1 MIAMNNPLSIN
12 DSWQLLFERHAILDH
27 VAQYGSFEISARQ
40 INTVREARL
49 MAKFD
54 ESHNLPQIFRSHNLS
69 ILPISRGSYTIG
81 PYTTFQALD
90 YANHDTPLQPI
101 RIPTLDTLQSH
112 DIHSEAEALLFLRN
126 SGVWAEI
133 CGSPDVYATLQ
144 GRRAS
149 GHFQFTIARTTPP
162 RQATI
167 TVDNAQIEID
177 AGYETRTQVF
187 LCEAKNRPVSELN
200 IRQLY
205 YPYRFAQTLTTKPI
219 IPISV
224 IYSNYTF
231 FVTRFTVNDPRD
243 FNSLTVSKRYA
254 YTIDT
259 TPLTFS
265 DLELIW
271 HQTQPAA
278 ATAYADI
285 PFPQADNLL
294 LVIHLVKKIARAPLT
309 TSEITE
315 FLGYDKRQADYYANA
330 GRWLGLLDAH
340 KQITQRGTQFTQA
353 TPHHQKIQLITT
365 LFATPFF
372 YEMAKFLI
380 TQHTV
385 PTKDFIFAQMQSHT
399 QLGAYNQTT
408 QRRRANTVYSW
419 LRWVSQQLHD

>member
-1 MIAMNNPLSIN
+1 MNNPLSIN
-12 DSWQLLFERHAILDH
+12 DSWQLLFERHAIIDH
-27 VAQYGSFEISARQ
+27 IAQYGSFEISARQ

-54 ESHNLPQIFRSHNLS
+54 ESHNLPQVFRSHNLS

-90 YANHDTPLQPI
+90 YANHNTPLHPI

-149 GHFQFTIARTTPP
+149 GQFQFTITRTTPP
-162 RQATI
+162 KQATI

-177 AGYETRTQVF
+177 AGYETPTQVF

-205 YPYRFAQTLTTKPI
+205 YPYRFAQTLTSKPI

-231 FVTRFTVNDPRD
+231 FVTRFTVNDPHD

-265 DLELIW
+265 DLALIW
-271 HQTQPAA
+271 HQTQPAQA
-278 ATAYADI
+278 STFVDI

-294 LVIHLVKKIARAPLT
+294 LVIDLVKKIARAPLT

-315 FLGYDKRQADYYANA
+315 FLGYDKRQTDYYANA

-340 KQITQRGTQFTQA
+340 KQITPSGTQFVRA
-353 TPHHQKIQLITT
+353 TPHHQKIQLITA
-365 LFATPFF
+365 LFTTPFF
-372 YEMAKFLI
+372 YDMAEFLV
-380 TQHTV
+380 TQQVV
-385 PTKDFIFAQMQSHT
+385 PTKDFIFTQMQSHP
-399 QLGAYNQTT
+399 QLGAYNHTT
-408 QRRRANTVYSW
+408 QRRRANTVYAW
-419 LRWVSQQLHD
+419 LRWVMQQLHD

>member
-1 MIAMNNPLSIN
+1 MNNPLSIN

-54 ESHNLPQIFRSHNLS
+54 ESHNLPQIFRNHNLT

-90 YANHDTPLQPI
+90 YANHDTPLRPI

-126 SGVWAEI
+126 SGIWAEI

-219 IPISV
+219 IPLAV

>member
-1 MIAMNNPLSIN
+1 MTPMNNPLSIN
-12 DSWQLLFERHAILDH
+12 DSWQLLFERHAIIDH
-27 VAQYGSFEISARQ
+27 IAQYGSFEISARQ

-54 ESHNLPQIFRSHNLS
+54 ESHNLPQIFRSHNLT

-81 PYTTFQALD
+81 PYTTFQSLD
-90 YANHDTPLQPI
+90 YANYNTPLHPI

-149 GHFQFTIARTTPP
+149 GQFQFTITRTTPP
-162 RQATI
+162 KQATI

-177 AGYETRTQVF
+177 AGYETRTHVF

-205 YPYRFAQTLTTKPI
+205 YPYRFAQTLTSKPI
-219 IPISV
+219 IPLSV

-231 FVTRFTVNDPRD
+231 FVTRFTVNDPHD

-265 DLELIW
+265 DLALIW
-271 HQTQPAA
+271 HQTQPAQA
-278 ATAYADI
+278 STFVDI

-294 LVIHLVKKIARAPLT
+294 LVIYLVKKIARAPLT

-315 FLGYDKRQADYYANA
+315 FLGYDKRQTDYYANA

-340 KQITQRGTQFTQA
+340 KQITPSGTQFVRA
-353 TPHHQKIQLITT
+353 TPHHQKIQLITA
-365 LFATPFF
+365 LFTTPFF
-372 YEMAKFLI
+372 YDMAEFLV
-380 TQHTV
+380 TQQAV
-385 PTKDFIFAQMQSHT
+385 PTKDFIFTQMQSHP
-399 QLGAYNQTT
+399 QLGAYNHTT
-408 QRRRANTVYSW
+408 QRRRANTVYAW
-419 LRWVSQQLHD
+419 LRWVMQQLHD

>member
-1 MIAMNNPLSIN
+1 MNNPLSIN

-243 FNSLTVSKRYA
+243 FNSLTVSERYA

-259 TPLTFS
+259 TPFTFS
-265 DLELIW
+265 ELAQIW
-271 HQTQPAA
+271 HQTKPART
-278 ATAYADI
+278 TAYDDI
-285 PFPQADNLL
+285 PFPQADNML

-309 TSEITE
+309 TSAITE

-340 KQITQRGTQFTQA
+340 KQITQRGTQFAQA
-353 TPHHQKIQLITT
+353 TPHHQKTLLIAA

-385 PTKDFIFAQMQSHT
+385 PSKDFIFAQMQLHT
-399 QLGAYNQTT
+399 QLGIYNQTT
-408 QRRRANTVYSW
+408 LRRRAQTVYSW
-419 LRWVSQQLHD
+419 LRWVNHQLHD

>member
-1 MIAMNNPLSIN
+1 MNKPLSIN
-12 DSWQLLFERHAILDH
+12 DSWQLLFERHAILEQ

-54 ESHNLPQIFRSHNLS
+54 ESHNLPPIFRSHNLT

-90 YANHDTPLQPI
+90 YADHTTSLRPI
-101 RIPTLDTLQSH
+101 RIPSLDTLQAN

-126 SGVWAEI
+126 SGIWAEI
-133 CGSPDVYATLQ
+133 CGDTQVYATLQ

-162 RQATI
+162 RHATI

-177 AGYETRTQVF
+177 AGYETSTQVF

-205 YPYRFAQTLTTKPI
+205 YPYRFAQTLTSKPI

-231 FVTRFTVNDPRD
+231 FVTRFTVNDPHD
-243 FNSLTVSKRYA
+243 FNSLTVSARYA

-259 TPLTFS
+259 TPLTFA
-265 DLELIW
+265 DLAQIW
-271 HQTQPAA
+271 HQTQPAQA
-278 ATAYADI
+278 SAFVDI

-294 LVIHLVKKIARAPLT
+294 LVIYLVKKIARAPLT

-315 FLGYDKRQADYYANA
+315 FLGYDKRQTDYYANA

-340 KQITQRGTQFTQA
+340 KQITQFGTQFVRA
-353 TPHHQKIQLITT
+353 TPHHQKIQLITA
-365 LFATPFF
+365 LFSTPFF
-372 YEMAKFLI
+372 YDLAGFLV
-380 TQHTV
+380 TQQAV
-385 PTKDFIFAQMQSHT
+385 PTKDFIFAQMQSHA
-399 QLGAYNQTT
+399 QLGAYNHTT
-408 QRRRANTVYSW
+408 QRRRANTVYAW
-419 LRWVSQQLHD
+419 LRWVSQQLHA

>member
-1 MIAMNNPLSIN
+1 MNKPLSIN

-54 ESHNLPQIFRSHNLS
+54 ESHNLPPIFRSHNLT

-90 YANHDTPLQPI
+90 YANHNTPLHPI

-149 GHFQFTIARTTPP
+149 GQFQFTITRTTPP
-162 RQATI
+162 KQATI

-177 AGYETRTQVF
+177 AGYETHTHVF

-205 YPYRFAQTLTTKPI
+205 YPYRFAQTLPPQPI

-231 FVTRFTVNDPRD
+231 FVTRFTVNDPHD

-259 TPLTFS
+259 TPFTFADLTQ
-265 DLELIW
+265 IW
-271 HQTQPAA
+271 YQTQPAQA
-278 ATAYADI
+278 STFVDI

-294 LVIHLVKKIARAPLT
+294 LVIYLVKKIARAPLT

-315 FLGYDKRQADYYANA
+315 FLGYDKRQTDYYANA
-330 GRWLGLLDAH
+330 GRWLGS
-340 KQITQRGTQFTQA
+340 GTQFVRA
-353 TPHHQKIQLITT
+353 TPHHQKIQLITA
-365 LFATPFF
+365 LFTTPFF
-372 YEMAKFLI
+372 YDMAGFLV
-380 TQHTV
+380 TQQAV
-385 PTKDFIFAQMQSHT
+385 PTKDFIFAQMQSHP
-399 QLGAYNQTT
+399 QLGAYNHTT
-408 QRRRANTVYSW
+408 QRRRANTVYAW
-419 LRWVSQQLHD
+419 LRWVMQQLHD

>member
-1 MIAMNNPLSIN
+1 MNKPLSIN
-12 DSWQLLFERHAILDH
+12 DSWKLLFARHAILDH

-54 ESHNLPQIFRSHNLS
+54 ESHNLPPIFRSHNLT

-81 PYTTFQALD
+81 PYTTFQTLD
-90 YANHDTPLQPI
+90 YADHTTSLRPI
-101 RIPTLDTLQSH
+101 RIPTLDTLQAH

-126 SGVWAEI
+126 SGVWSEI
-133 CGSPDVYATLQ
+133 CGDTQVYSTLQ

-149 GHFQFTIARTTPP
+149 GQFQFTIARTTPP
-162 RQATI
+162 LHATI

-177 AGYETRTQVF
+177 AGYETSTQVF

-205 YPYRFAQTLTTKPI
+205 YPYRFAQTLTPKPI
-219 IPISV
+219 IPLSV

-231 FVTRFTVNDPRD
+231 FVTRFTVNDPHD
-243 FNSLTVSKRYA
+243 FNSLTVSARYA

-265 DLELIW
+265 DLALIW
-271 HQTQPAA
+271 HQTQPALA
-278 ATAYADI
+278 SAFVDI

-294 LVIHLVKKIARAPLT
+294 LVIYLVKKIASAPLT
-309 TSEITE
+309 TNEITE
-315 FLGYDKRQADYYANA
+315 FLGYDKRQSDYYASA
-330 GRWLGLLDAH
+330 SRWLGLIDSN
-340 KQITQRGTQFTQA
+340 KQITQLGTQFIQA
-353 TPHHQKIQLITT
+353 TPHNQKIYLIKS

-372 YEMAKFLI
+372 YDVAKVLI
-380 TQHTV
+380 SHHVV
-385 PTKDFIFAQMQSHT
+385 PSKEFIFAQMQTHP
-399 QLGAYNQTT
+399 QLGAYNNTT
-408 QRRRANTVYSW
+408 QRRRANTVFSW
-419 LRWVSQQLHD
+419 LRWVTQQLHR

>member
-1 MIAMNNPLSIN
+1 MNNPLSIN
-12 DSWQLLFERHAILDH
+12 DSWQLLFERHAIIDH
-27 VAQYGSFEISARQ
+27 ITQYGSFEISARQ

-54 ESHNLPQIFRSHNLS
+54 ESHSLPQIFRSHNLS

-90 YANHDTPLQPI
+90 YANHDTPLHPI
-101 RIPTLDTLQSH
+101 RIPALDTLQSH
-112 DIHSEAEALLFLRN
+112 DLHSEAEALLFLRN

-133 CGSPDVYATLQ
+133 CSSSDVYATLQ

-162 RQATI
+162 KQATI

-177 AGYETRTQVF
+177 AGYETPTQVF

-205 YPYRFAQTLTTKPI
+205 YPYRFAQTLTSKPI

-231 FVTRFTVNDPRD
+231 FVTRFTVNDPHD

-259 TPLTFS
+259 TPFTIS
-265 DLELIW
+265 DLAQIW
-271 HQTQPAA
+271 HQTQPATV
-278 ATAYADI
+278 TAYNDI

-309 TSEITE
+309 TSEITG

-340 KQITQRGTQFTQA
+340 KQITRQGSQFTQA
-353 TPHHQKIQLITT
+353 TPHHQKTQLIAA

-372 YEMAKFLI
+372 YEMAGVWL
-380 TQHTV
+380 TQHTL
-385 PTKDFIFAQMQSHT
+385 PSKDFIFTQMQSHP
-399 QLGAYNQTT
+399 QLGAYNHTT
-408 QRRRANTVYSW
+408 QRRRANTVYGW
-419 LRWVSQQLHD
+419 LRWVNQQLHD